1 MSPLKTVEIKAFVPA
16 RTFMRSKNFSQV
28 ASYS

>member
-1 MSPLKTVEIKAFVPA
+1 MNSLKTVEINAFVPA
-16 RTFMRSKNFSQV
+16 RNFMRSKNFSQV

>member
-1 MSPLKTVEIKAFVPA
+1 MSPLKTVEIKAFVPV
-16 RTFMRSKNFSQV
+16 RNFMRSKNFSQV